1 MEDNIRINWAELGK
15 LILLRRKDKGLNQSQ
30 LAELVK
36 LSQPVISLA
45 ERGSS
50 VGITDDK
57 LDLILDNLDIS
68 IEEVPR
74 FDIAE
79 KKSAASSKRKKIFI
93 SYSHKDRSYFDRL
106 SVHLKPL
113 EKKGLIEPWSD
124 TRISAGA
131 HWKKE
136 IEKALNS
143 AQVAVL
149 LISADFL
156 ASDFIVDNELP
167 PLLTKANEDGATI
180 IPIILKPCRFVR
192 ESSLSKFQAINI
204 PEEPIISA
212 SEHESE
218 LIYDAVA
225 QRIEELIN

>member
-1 MEDNIRINWAELGK
+1 MNQEYFKKIDWTELGK
-15 LILLRRKDKGLNQSQ
+15 IINPRRKEKNLNQSE
-30 LAELVK
+30 LAQKVN

-50 VGITDDK
+50 VGITIDK
-57 LDLILDNLDIS
+57 LELILDSLEINID
-68 IEEVPR
+68 EVPT
-74 FDIAE
+74 FIETE
-79 KKSAASSKRKKIFI
+79 KKSTGRRKKIFI

-106 SVHLKPL
+106 NVHLKPL

-124 TRISAGA
+124 TRISAGEK
-131 HWKKE
+131 WKKE
-136 IEKALNS
+136 IEKALNQ
-143 AQVAVL
+143 AQVAIL

-167 PLLTKANEDGATI
+167 PLLSKANQEGATI

-192 ESSLSKFQAINI
+192 EVSLSSFQSINI
-204 PEEPIISA
+204 PEEPLISA

-225 QRIEELIN
+225 QRVEELTN

>member
-1 MEDNIRINWAELGK
+1 MEDSRKINWDELGK
-15 LILLRRKDKGLNQSQ
+15 LINRRRKEKGLNQSE
-30 LAELVK
+30 LAELVN
-36 LSQPVISLA
+36 LNQPVISLA
-45 ERGSS
+45 ERGSP
-50 VGITDDK
+50 VGITTDK
-57 LDLILDNLDIS
+57 LDLLLDTLDIS
-68 IEEVPR
+68 NDELPR
-74 FDIAE
+74 LEALE
-79 KKSAASSKRKKIFI
+79 KKTSTKRKKIFI
-93 SYSHKDRSYFDRL
+93 SYSHKDKIYFERL
-106 SVHLKPL
+106 NVHLKPL

-124 TRISAGA
+124 TRISAGE

-136 IEKALNS
+136 IQKALDA

-167 PLLTKANEDGATI
+167 PLLTKANNEGATI

-192 ESSLSKFQAINI
+192 ESNLSKFQAINI
-204 PEEPIISA
+204 PEEPLISA

-225 QRIEELIN
+225 QRIEELID